1 MVDLPSVVVEQVRSA
16 VAALATT
23 NAATD
28 TDEAPAVEVVTVAA
42 TLGMAS
48 NVAVNALFESV
59 NGARYHGKLKA
70 RKLMAAKVV
79 ATVFDDAPVLCGGGL
94 CVGKIVGAFK
104 SKLSVGSFNN

>member
-48 NVAVNALFESV
+48 NVAVSALFESV
-59 NGARYHGKLKA
+59 DGARYHGKLKA

-79 ATVFDDAPVLCGGGL
+79 ATVFDDAPVLCGGWL
-94 CVGKIVGAFK
+94 CVGKIVCSFN